1 MHLRLCIY
9 EDMCVYDYTCVCVC
23 VCERLCMT
31 VSRILSHSVK
41 VREVLVVT
49 YKYATKHLVLSLYL

>member
-31 VSRILSHSVK
+31 VCIG
-41 VREVLVVT
+41 
-49 YKYATKHLVLSLYL
+49 YKCM